1 MAKPPTSK
9 SGSSPGCWWDV
20 VWKIPH
26 PMMNLQYFQA
36 SLEASSSHCC
46 FGEIGLREEGHIEEI
61 MALVEGARLRR
72 SRMLVLR
79 RVG

>member
-1 MAKPPTSK
+1 
-9 SGSSPGCWWDV
+9 
-20 VWKIPH
+20 
-26 PMMNLQYFQA
+26 MMNLQYFQA